1 MTLHSQ
7 LSNPFAMLLNAE
19 AVLDYMHH
27 SESLEKLA
35 HQVHHPLDKVTRV
48 SLPMELAAYDDNVE
62 ATIGDDISD
71 LPEEDRTDPIIDDG
85 TIDLDPTHH

>member
-1 MTLHSQ
+1 MSLHSQ
-7 LSNPFAMLLNAE
+7 LSSPFAMLLNAE

-35 HQVHHPLDKVTRV
+35 HKVHHPLDKVTRV
-48 SLPMELAAYDDNVE
+48 SLPVELAAYDDNVE

-71 LPEEDRTDPIIDDG
+71 LPEEDRFDAPLDG
-85 TIDLDPTHH
+85 GADDLDPTHH